1 MAGFFFEQDGRE
13 GGGDAEAAGEL
24 LAGFLEDAVEEFQAE
39 GSQPSGGAA
48 DMAAVEVE
56 DGAYADH
63 DAVGEMG
70 EEVLH
75 ELFLFGGA
83 EGDPYDLNPGGV
95 EFPGNGPVVE
105 LFCREEG
112 EFHEGHVRHG
122 GIPRGDGGP
131 QAVQDL
137 CIAAQK
143 GHAVMAG
150 AYQIPED
157 LRPAVMGT
165 ADAVKAA
172 QEDRNPRAV
181 ADGEQGFV
189 NRPAVVCIPVHEGED
204 IGVRH
209 ADIAG
214 LALRD
219 GLPDFAVYRL
229 RVEFIANVE
238 EGFHLRQGEE

>member
-1 MAGFFFEQDGRE
+1 MPT
-13 GGGDAEAAGEL
+13 AGEL

-112 EFHEGHVRHG
+112 EFHEGHGRHG

-150 AYQIPED
+150 AWTHTI
-157 LRPAVMGT
+157 
-165 ADAVKAA
+165 
-172 QEDRNPRAV
+172 
-181 ADGEQGFV
+181 
-189 NRPAVVCIPVHEGED
+189 
-204 IGVRH
+204 RH
-209 ADIAG
+209 AARN
-214 LALRD
+214 RD
-219 GLPDFAVYRL
+219 MSIQCSRD
-229 RVEFIANVE
+229 
-238 EGFHLRQGEE
+238 EGNRIVGFCGVMKESAFGAP